1 MEYVNIQFCMRK
13 QLRYLIMTQQHE
25 KSRAQE
31 RKHVTEGETSS
42 PHGPW
47 IEAAIK
53 VKQTSRV
60 QFSCPVECEEFIFLS
75 SYLIDICSTQLW
87 IPNKD
92 CPTSV
97 LPKYATDFH
106 IFPLVIA
113 LCCSEFSFKEMES
126 CSFCKVLYHPK
137 RTFLEATSGLLLCRS
152 YIQPFLAATSFYSEN
167 LSSQICLSFLW
178 HMSGYSDVCMSYL
191 VQIYWW
197 FEVVFPY
204 VSQALFKLMIILFQR
219 PESWDYK
226 YRLTL
231 ESYWNFI
238 RLTMSIARTI
248 KC

>member
-167 LSSQICLSFLW
+167 LSSQICLSFLCLAYVRLFW
-178 HMSGYSDVCMSYL
+178 CLYVLPGSNLL
-191 VQIYWW
+191 VVWGR
-197 FEVVFPY
+197 
-204 VSQALFKLMIILFQR
+204 VSICIPSSFQTHDH
-219 PESWDYK
+219 PVSASWE
-226 YRLTL
+226 LGL
-231 ESYWNFI
+231 QV
-238 RLTMSIARTI
+238 
-248 KC
+248 